1 MGGIKEIKLLEMK
14 AIMYEMK
21 NTPSGIN
28 GRLDV
33 VAKKNDK
40 LEDIAM
46 ETIQTKVDK
55 LILKLIL
62 SYIYM

>member
-40 LEDIAM
+40 LEDIALSLGGYY
-46 ETIQTKVDK
+46 EKSK
-55 LILKLIL
+55 L
-62 SYIYM
+62 